1 MSSDSYNPASM
12 RGGYRGR
19 ATVDASCHT
28 LRPTVLLA
36 VAEYADDAVIVDVD
50 VFCGVGV
57 HGDGM
62 VCTVT

>member
-1 MSSDSYNPASM
+1 MNGWTP
-12 RGGYRGR
+12 
-19 ATVDASCHT
+19 
-28 LRPTVLLA
+28 VLT